1 LFSSLL
7 ILQLLIDSPFAIAI
21 IKDGL
26 IPYNMYIHKMFHQ
39 MSHALV
45 KYVYRYKLWK
55 QTFKCVYFNIVNMV
69 ITIHMV
75 VSQIATFAM
84 GFIHLNVHSWL
95 LVNL

>member
-45 KYVYRYKLWK
+45 KYVYRYKL
-55 QTFKCVYFNIVNMV
+55 
-69 ITIHMV
+69 
-75 VSQIATFAM
+75 
-84 GFIHLNVHSWL
+84 
-95 LVNL
+95 